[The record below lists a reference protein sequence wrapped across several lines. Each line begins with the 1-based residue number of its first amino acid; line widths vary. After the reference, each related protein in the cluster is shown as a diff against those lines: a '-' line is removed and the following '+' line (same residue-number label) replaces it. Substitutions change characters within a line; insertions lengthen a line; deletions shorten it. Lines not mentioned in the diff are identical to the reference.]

1 MLTPSFVNQAI
12 RASGSHTTL
21 ASRMIRP
28 VESTTQTLALSS
40 DTSIPAYCS
49 MVVPSMMLE
58 QAKA

>member
-21 ASRMIRP
+21 AS
-28 VESTTQTLALSS
+28 QTLALSS

>member
-1 MLTPSFVNQAI
+1 
-12 RASGSHTTL
+12 
-21 ASRMIRP
+21 MIRP

>member
-28 VESTTQTLALSS
+28 VESTTQTLAL
-40 DTSIPAYCS
+40 YCS